1 MAKYTPRLSAPSAT
15 DKNYIKTTSGGYN
28 YCIEISKGS
37 CLPNCVG
44 YAWGRW
50 RELLGYKHKLSTGN
64 AENFYLKDDGYARGQ
79 TPKVGAV
86 ICWRKGKA
94 KYAEDG
100 CGHVAIVEKV
110 NSDGTIVCS
119 ESNYGGSRFATRTL
133 KASNSYYLGKTYTF
147 QGFIYLPI
155 DFDKEEEKPKEETT
169 TNNVKPVL
177 KFKLGDKVVI
187 NGNLYRSSTATSP
200 TSSVK
205 NKVTTITRTNGTIHP
220 YNTTGDLGWMDE
232 ADITLYIEPKKTP
245 IKKGD
250 KVKVLTNLQYNGK
263 PFKVWYKNY
272 DVIEVNGKRVVIGR
286 GKVVTAAVHI
296 DNLEKL

>member
-1 MAKYTPRLSAPSAT
+1 MGKYTPRTTAPSST
-15 DKNYIKTTSGGYN
+15 DKNYIHYTDGGYN
-28 YCIEISKGS
+28 YCIEIKNGS

-79 TPKVGAV
+79 APKVGAV

-94 KYAEDG
+94 KDASDG
-100 CGHVAIVEKV
+100 CGHVAIVEKI
-110 NSDGTIVCS
+110 NEDGTILCS

-133 KASNSYYLGKTYTF
+133 KASNDYYLGKTYTF
-147 QGFIYLPI
+147 QGFIYLPME
-155 DFDKEEEKPKEETT
+155 FEEEKPKEEI
-169 TNNVKPVL
+169 KL
-177 KFKLGDKVVI
+177 KFNMGDKVVI
-187 NGNLYRSSTATSP
+187 NGPLYKSSNAEKAS
-200 TSSVK
+200 SSVK
-205 NKVTTITRTNGTIHP
+205 NKVTKITRIALGAKHP

-232 ADITLYIEPKKTP
+232 ASISLYEEPKKTP

-263 PFKVWYKNY
+263 PFKVWHKEY
-272 DVIEVNGKRVVIGR
+272 DVIQVNGTRIVIGR
-286 GKVVTAAVHI
+286 GNVVTAAVHVE
-296 DNLEKL
+296 NLEKI